1 MYDNHI
7 IISLKQKKIKF
18 KPRIKLSHNTSVT
31 GVCVCVGGGGEGGG
45 EALNKETEH
54 SKGPLID
61 LTAAF

>member
-31 GVCVCVGGGGEGGG
+31 GVCVWGGGGGG

>member
-1 MYDNHI
+1 MD
-7 IISLKQKKIKF
+7 KIK
-18 KPRIKLSHNTSVT
+18 PQHIRYWCM
-31 GVCVCVGGGGEGGG
+31 CVWGGGGG